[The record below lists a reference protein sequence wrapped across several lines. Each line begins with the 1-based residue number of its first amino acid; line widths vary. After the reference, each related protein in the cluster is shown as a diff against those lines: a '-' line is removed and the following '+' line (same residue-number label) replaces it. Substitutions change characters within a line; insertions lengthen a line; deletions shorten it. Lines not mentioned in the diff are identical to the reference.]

1 MAKKTTS
8 PAVSPFAPA
17 RFPALPA
24 IAGLR
29 LGAMAAGER
38 YRKRADLTLM
48 ELAPG
53 STIAGVF
60 TRSTM
65 PGAPVLWCRK
75 HIAKGKARAVVINA
89 GNANVFTGR
98 QGMDDVAATAKAVA
112 DAVGCKPSEVMVA
125 STGVIGETL
134 SVDRLVRAVPDLH
147 GKLKGNQS
155 KNAGWSQAAK
165 AICTT
170 DTFPKGASATAEIDG
185 KVVTIAGIAKGSGMI
200 APDMATMLSFLF
212 TDAKLPS
219 SVLVDLLR
227 WAVGQS
233 YNCITVDGDTSTSD
247 SVLLAATG
255 QGAKHGKVTDAKD
268 KRLASF
274 KVALLSVCQDL
285 AKQIVGDGE
294 GASKFITIDVTGA
307 ASAKAARQI
316 AMTIANSPLVKTA
329 IAGEDANWGRII
341 MAVGRAGEKADRDK
355 LSITIGGVVIA
366 EAGHPHPDY
375 REEQVVPHM
384 KGQFIDIVV
393 DVGVGRGKAR
403 VWTCDLTHGYIAIN
417 ADYRS

>member
-1 MAKKTTS
+1 M
-8 PAVSPFAPA
+8 PELPVSPLAPA
-17 RFPALPA
+17 RFPALPV

-29 LGAMAAGER
+29 LAAHGAGER
-38 YRKRADLTLM
+38 YRRRADLTLA

-60 TRSTM
+60 TKSSM

-98 QGMDDVAATAKAVA
+98 QGMDDVAATAQAIAK
-112 DAVGCKPSEVMVA
+112 AVGCKPGEVMVA

-134 SVDRLVRAVPDLH
+134 SIDRLVRAVPALY
-147 GKLKGNQS
+147 GKLKPQ
-155 KNAGWSQAAK
+155 GWRAAAK

-170 DTFPKGASATAEIDG
+170 DTYPKGASAQAEIDG
-185 KVVTIAGIAKGSGMI
+185 VVVTIAGIAKGSGMI

-219 SVLVDLLR
+219 PVLDDLLR
-227 WAVGQS
+227 WANSQTF
-233 YNCITVDGDTSTSD
+233 NCITVDGDTSTSD
-247 SVLLAATG
+247 TVLLAATG
-255 QGAKHGKVTDAKD
+255 QGPKHARITEAKD
-268 KRLASF
+268 KRLAAF
-274 KVALLSVCQDL
+274 KAALLSVMRGL
-285 AKQIVGDGE
+285 AHQVIRDGE
-294 GASKFITIDVTGA
+294 GATKFITVSVSGA
-307 ASAKAARQI
+307 ASTRAARQI
-316 AMTIANSPLVKTA
+316 ALTIANSPLVKTA

-341 MAVGRAGEKADRDK
+341 MAVGRAGEAADRDK
-355 LSITIGGVVIA
+355 LSITMGGVVIA
-366 EAGHPHPDY
+366 EQGHPHPDY

-384 KGQFIDIVV
+384 KGQEIDIAV
-393 DVGVGRGKAR
+393 DVGVGRGKAT
-403 VWTCDLTHGYIAIN
+403 VWTCDLTHGYISIN

>member
-1 MAKKTTS
+1 MS
-8 PAVSPFAPA
+8 EIAVSPFAPA
-17 RFPALPA
+17 KFPNLPA

-29 LGAMAAGER
+29 LAAMAAGER
-38 YRKRADLTLM
+38 YRRRADLTLA

-65 PGAPVLWCRK
+65 PGAPVVWCRQ
-75 HIAKGKARAVVINA
+75 HIGRGKARAIVINA

-98 QGMDDVAATAKAVA
+98 QGMDDVAATAGAVA
-112 DAVGCKPSEVMVA
+112 AVVGCKPAEVMVA

-134 SVDRLVRAVPDLH
+134 SVDRLLRAVPGLH
-147 GKLKGNQS
+147 GKLK
-155 KNAGWSQAAK
+155 ARAWRAAAR

-170 DTFPKGASATAEIDG
+170 DTYPKGASAEAEIDG
-185 KVVTIAGIAKGSGMI
+185 KVVHIAGIAKGSGMI

-212 TDAKLPS
+212 TDAKLPAD
-219 SVLVDLLR
+219 VLRALLQ
-227 WAVGQS
+227 WGNGQS
-233 YNCITVDGDTSTSD
+233 FNCITVDGDTSTSD
-247 SVLLAATG
+247 TVLLAATG
-255 QGAKHGKVTDAKD
+255 QGAKHGRITDAKD

-274 KVALLSVCQDL
+274 KAALLSVMQNL
-285 AKQIVGDGE
+285 AKQVVRDGE
-294 GASKFITIDVTGA
+294 GATKFVSVAVTGA
-307 ASAKAARQI
+307 ASARAARRI

-341 MAVGRAGEKADRDK
+341 MAVGRAGEKADRDR
-355 LSITIGGVVIA
+355 LAIRIGGVVIA

-375 REEQVVPHM
+375 REAQVVPHM
-384 KGQFIDIVV
+384 KGREIDIAV
-393 DVGVGRGKAR
+393 DVGIGRGKATA
-403 VWTCDLTHGYIAIN
+403 WTCDLTHGYIAIN